1 MPDAKLIKRSRAN
14 SDKRSLELL
23 FDENIFKAIKSTII
37 SPSDLGISFTDVEN
51 ETINFYGSSDLY
63 GKATLEQI
71 LSCIEKE
78 QIGQR
83 KGRSLL
89 FKLEK
94 IFYEDKEIWRK

>member
-1 MPDAKLIKRSRAN
+1 MKDRNPKFIIADGWLIYAYCTFHKDLSGNVKDVISGGWFKYDIDN
-14 SDKRSLELL
+14 S
-23 FDENIFKAIKSTII
+23 
-37 SPSDLGISFTDVEN
+37 
-51 ETINFYGSSDLY
+51 TINFYGSSDLY

-83 KGRSLL
+83 KGKSLL